1 MPYSINKLGGKYMN
15 GNIKNYTLYILIG
28 IILLAPYKI
37 LGQDN
42 VNGIILGIISV
53 FLLIAIKE
61 IKVNKIYLISLLVMC
76 TCGIIS
82 LINTSLTI
90 DSMQGLSLYIG
101 CIILY
106 IILVNFKNQ
115 ENTILKIV
123 TYVIAASGIFYIIY
137 QGAILKGG
145 ILENRIDGNVGYANS
160 YALLM
165 IIAIYFNKIREK
177 DSVKELFDIVFII
190 SILFTGSRNTLLYL
204 GIFLLVD
211 VILNKKEDGKFNL
224 TFGFNIVIAVIG
236 YIFIERIGLLLVLVL
251 PILLIVYYY
260 LINDKNLKV
269 INILTLLSIPVGGI
283 ALLITGSNLFER
295 VSAISLESNEL
306 QLRIGYLEDVIS
318 FVKSNPL
325 GGGIN
330 TFMFNQGSFQ
340 SGFYDVRYVHNSF
353 GQALY
358 DMGWLGLICF
368 IILFVAGIFVI
379 IKGVNKKKFYYL
391 ALYISIYIH
400 SVLDFD
406 FAYLFTF
413 LVLVII
419 VAFVGNINYAV
430 KLNKKIIFM
439 PVATVGIYIT
449 FISTIAYLGE
459 YCFEKGKYDTVITL
473 GEIQEAT
480 TVDKDVN
487 GIELQFKGYLGL
499 ASIDNNKEK
508 IEAGINILEERAG
521 YENRTSYI
529 YYDLAVSY
537 RELGNKEKASYYY
550 EKVLEKQKY
559 NLNMYKEYCDL
570 YSDNETRQKEIMEI
584 YNEINNNRSEKSKER
599 FKE

>member
-1 MPYSINKLGGKYMN
+1 MN
-15 GNIKNYTLYILIG
+15 SNIKNYTWYILIG
-28 IILLAPYKI
+28 IILLAPYKT

-61 IKVNKIYLISLLVMC
+61 IKVNKIYLISLMVMC
-76 TCGIIS
+76 SCAIIS
-82 LINTSLTI
+82 LMNTSLTI
-90 DSMQGLSLYIG
+90 DSLQGLSLYIG
-101 CIILY
+101 SIILY
-106 IILVNFKNQ
+106 IILVNFKDQ

-123 TYVIAASGIFYIIY
+123 TYVISASGIFYIIY

-224 TFGFNIVIAVIG
+224 TFGFNIVISVIG
-236 YIFIERIGLLLVLVL
+236 YIFIERIGLLLILVL

-295 VSAISLESNEL
+295 VSAISLKSNEL

-413 LVLVII
+413 LILVII
-419 VAFVGNINYAV
+419 VAFVGEINYEV
-430 KLNKKIIFM
+430 KLNKKIFFI
-439 PVATVGIYIT
+439 PVAILGVYIT
-449 FISTIAYLGE
+449 FTSTIAYLGE

-473 GEIQEAT
+473 GKIQDAI

-487 GIELQFKGYLGL
+487 GKELKFKGYLGI
-499 ASIDNNKEK
+499 ASKDNNKEK
-508 IEAGINILEERAG
+508 IETGINILEEVAG
-521 YENRTSYI
+521 YENRTTYI
-529 YYDLAVSY
+529 YYNLAVSY
-537 RELGNKEKASYYY
+537 KELGNKEKSSYYY

-570 YSDNETRQKEIMEI
+570 YSDNETRQKEIMDR

>member
-1 MPYSINKLGGKYMN
+1 MN
-15 GNIKNYTLYILIG
+15 GNIKNYTLHILIG
-28 IILLAPYKI
+28 MILLAPYKI

-61 IKVNKIYLISLLVMC
+61 IKVNKIYIISLLIMC
-76 TCGIIS
+76 TCGVIS
-82 LINTSLTI
+82 LSNTSLTI

-101 CIILY
+101 SIILY
-106 IILVNFKNQ
+106 VILVNFKEQ

-165 IIAIYFNKIREK
+165 IIGIYFNKIREK
-177 DSVKELFDIVFII
+177 DSVKELLDIVFII

-204 GIFLLVD
+204 GIYLLVD
-211 VILNKKEDGKFNL
+211 VILNKKEEGKFNL

-251 PILLIVYYY
+251 PILFIVYYY
-260 LINDKNLKV
+260 LINDKNLKA

-295 VSAISLESNEL
+295 LSSASLKSNEL

-318 FVKSNPL
+318 YIKSNPL

-330 TFMFNQGSFQ
+330 TYMYNQGSFQ

-353 GQALY
+353 GQVLF
-358 DMGWLGLICF
+358 DMGWLGLLCF
-368 IILFVAGIFVI
+368 IILFVVGILVI
-379 IKGVNKKKFYYL
+379 LKGINKKKFYYL
-391 ALYISIYIH
+391 ALYISIYLH
-400 SVLDFD
+400 SILDFD

-413 LVLVII
+413 LVLMII
-419 VAFVGNINYAV
+419 VAFAGDTNYEV
-430 KLNKKIIFM
+430 KLNKKIFFI
-439 PVATVGIYIT
+439 PVTIIGVYIT
-449 FISTIAYLGE
+449 FTSTIAYLGD

-473 GEIQEAT
+473 GKIQDAS

-487 GIELQFKGYLGL
+487 GKELQFKGYIGQ
-499 ASIDNNKEK
+499 ASRDNKGK
-508 IEAGINILEERAG
+508 IQVGINILEDIAG
-521 YENRTSYI
+521 YENRKSFV
-529 YYDLAVSY
+529 YYDLAITY
-537 RELGNKEKASYYY
+537 GELGNKEKAAYYY
-550 EKVLEKQKY
+550 EKILEKQKY
-559 NLNMYKEYCDL
+559 NLNMYQAYSNL
-570 YSDNETRQKEIMEI
+570 YSDDKDKQKEIMDR
-584 YNEINNNRSEKSKER
+584 YNTINNNRTEKSKER
-599 FKE
+599 FKD